1 MVYCAGYAL
10 PPDCD
15 DLMFQHAWVVDLEG
29 CVIDPT
35 WENSHLTGYVGV
47 PLTDAHATRIW
58 RTRTDIFLGV
68 PYRQMWAHGLPADVV
83 HRPTKPDRES
93 HPDGPAMTA
102 G

>member
-93 HPDGPAMTA
+93 HPAGPA
-102 G
+102 